1 MTLISKKC
9 SIADAQ
15 SDSLRILKL
24 VVGVSCLGA
33 ARPLVGGE
41 YGLLFGLQLDSGLL
55 NAVGSFSALVLVS
68 TGVALL
74 FGLYR
79 GCRWCR
85 LLSWM
90 GWLLLPAVAFF
101 FFASA
106 ICSASLN
113 WDDPLKKGAL
123 LNHAVRYIA
132 PVILLVW
139 MWNVHRGSG
148 VLTKGWM
155 WALRASAS
163 ATFLGHGLNALQTS
177 PSHVELI
184 QLTFGLGVSESAAA
198 KALVLIGCIDVLV
211 AVLLLVRPMRWVVGW
226 MSVWGMIAV
235 ASRLT
240 AYGFAEGWDA
250 AAIRVG
256 NAGVPLVIWMA
267 WVKKIGKA

>member
-1 MTLISKKC
+1 MVSVVILDGLAVTTCC
-9 SIADAQ
+9 S
-15 SDSLRILKL
+15 
-24 VVGVSCLGA
+24 
-33 ARPLVGGE
+33 
-41 YGLLFGLQLDSGLL
+41 
-55 NAVGSFSALVLVS
+55 LVL
-68 TGVALL
+68 
-74 FGLYR
+74 FRKCY
-79 GCRWCR
+79 
-85 LLSWM
+85 
-90 GWLLLPAVAFF
+90 F
-101 FFASA
+101 
-106 ICSASLN
+106 SASLN
-113 WDDPLKKGAL
+113 WDDPLKKGAV

-132 PVILLVW
+132 PIVLLVW

-148 VLTKGWM
+148 VLRKGWM

-163 ATFLGHGLNALQTS
+163 ATFLGHGLNALQAS

-250 AAIRVG
+250 AAIRLG